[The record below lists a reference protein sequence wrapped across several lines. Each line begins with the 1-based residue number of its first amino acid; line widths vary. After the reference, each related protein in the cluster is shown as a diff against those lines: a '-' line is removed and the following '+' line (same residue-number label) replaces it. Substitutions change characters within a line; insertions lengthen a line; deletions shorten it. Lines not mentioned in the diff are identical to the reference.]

1 MRSFHFKLTGGG
13 YEVKSKG
20 FLFVYRQGSEMY
32 KERNHVIKNS
42 GCIIGYAR
50 VSTEDQHLDLQLNAL
65 KLAGCS
71 AIFEDRGVSATAK
84 RRPGFE
90 KALSHLQAGD
100 VLVVWKMDRAF
111 RSLKNAL
118 NILEEF
124 ENRAIEFRCLTEA
137 IDTTTPLGKCMYQVR
152 HAFSE
157 LERNLIRER
166 TKAGMEA
173 ARLRGAHLGRPKKL
187 SRCQIIRMQR
197 LLQDQ
202 SNITPVQ
209 IADQFG
215 VSSRTIY
222 RVLSQYAD
230 SKEGLA
236 NNAR

>member
-1 MRSFHFKLTGGG
+1 
-13 YEVKSKG
+13 
-20 FLFVYRQGSEMY
+20 MY
-32 KERNHVIKNS
+32 NPTSMENS
-42 GCIIGYAR
+42 GRIIGYAR

-71 AIFEDRGVSATAK
+71 AIFEDRGISATAK
-84 RRPGFE
+84 RLPGFE
-90 KALSHLQAGD
+90 KALSHLKTGD
-100 VLVVWKMDRAF
+100 VFVVWKMDRAF

-124 ENRAIEFRCLTEA
+124 ENHAIEFRCLTED
-137 IDTTTPLGKCMYQVR
+137 INTTSPMGKCMYQIR

-173 ARLRGAHLGRPKKL
+173 ARQRGAHLGRPKKL
-187 SRCQIIRMQR
+187 SRCQIVRMQG
-197 LLQDQ
+197 LLERQPD
-202 SNITPVQ
+202 ITPIQ

-222 RVLSQYAD
+222 RELSRYARVE
-230 SKEGLA
+230 EGLSI
-236 NNAR
+236 NAG

>member
-1 MRSFHFKLTGGG
+1 
-13 YEVKSKG
+13 
-20 FLFVYRQGSEMY
+20 MY
-32 KERNHVIKNS
+32 KGRNHIIQNS
-42 GCIIGYAR
+42 GRIIGYAR
-50 VSTEDQHLDLQLNAL
+50 VSTEDQHLDLQIDAL

-71 AIFEDRGVSATAK
+71 TIYEDRGISATAK
-84 RRPGFE
+84 RRSGFE
-90 KALSHLQAGD
+90 KALSHLQPGD
-100 VLVVWKMDRAF
+100 VFVVWKMDRAF

-124 ENRAIEFRCLTEA
+124 ENRAIEFRCLTED
-137 IDTTTPLGKCMYQVR
+137 IDTTTPMGKCMYQIR

-173 ARLRGAHLGRPKKL
+173 ARQRGAQLGRPKKL
-187 SRCQIIRMQR
+187 SRCEIIRMQS

-202 SNITPVQ
+202 PNITPIQ

-222 RVLSQYAD
+222 RLLSRYAKVEERL
-230 SKEGLA
+230 SINVG
-236 NNAR
+236 

>member
-1 MRSFHFKLTGGG
+1 
-13 YEVKSKG
+13 
-20 FLFVYRQGSEMY
+20 MY
-32 KERNHVIKNS
+32 KERNHVIEKS
-42 GCIIGYAR
+42 GRIIGYAR

-124 ENRAIEFRCLTEA
+124 EKRAIEFRCLTEA
-137 IDTTTPLGKCMYQVR
+137 IDTTTPMGKCMYQIR

-173 ARLRGAHLGRPKKL
+173 ARQRGAHLGRPKKL
-187 SRCQIIRMQR
+187 SRCQIARMQS
-197 LLQDQ
+197 LLQRQPDM
-202 SNITPVQ
+202 TPIQ

-222 RVLSQYAD
+222 RVLSQYTGITEE
-230 SKEGLA
+230 SVINTGQRICCEY
-236 NNAR
+236 

>member
-1 MRSFHFKLTGGG
+1 
-13 YEVKSKG
+13 
-20 FLFVYRQGSEMY
+20 MY
-32 KERNHVIKNS
+32 KEHNRIIENS
-42 GCIIGYAR
+42 DRIIGYAR
-50 VSTEDQHLDLQLNAL
+50 VSTEDQHLDLQIDAL

-71 AIFEDRGVSATAK
+71 TIFEDRGISATAK

-90 KALSHLQAGD
+90 KAMSTLQAGD
-100 VLVVWKMDRAF
+100 VFVVWKMDRAF

-124 ENRAIEFRCLTEA
+124 ENRAIEFRCLTEDL
-137 IDTTTPLGKCMYQVR
+137 DTSTPLGRFIYQIS

-173 ARLRGAHLGRPKKL
+173 ARQRGAHLGRPKKL
-187 SRCQIIRMQR
+187 SRCQIIRMQS
-197 LLQDQ
+197 LLQGQ

-222 RVLSQYAD
+222 RALSQYAG

-236 NNAR
+236 INAR

>member
-1 MRSFHFKLTGGG
+1 
-13 YEVKSKG
+13 
-20 FLFVYRQGSEMY
+20 MY
-32 KERNHVIKNS
+32 KERNHTLENS
-42 GCIIGYAR
+42 GQIIGYAR
-50 VSTEDQHLDLQLNAL
+50 VSTEDQHLDLQIDAL
-65 KLAGCS
+65 KLAGCND
-71 AIFEDRGVSATAK
+71 IFEDRGVSATAK

-100 VLVVWKMDRAF
+100 VFVVWKMDRAF

-124 ENRAIEFRCLTEA
+124 ENRAIEFRCLTEDL
-137 IDTTTPLGKCMYQVR
+137 DTSTPLGRCMYQIS

-173 ARLRGAHLGRPKKL
+173 ARQRGAHLGRPKKL
-187 SRCQIIRMQR
+187 SRCQIIRMQG
-197 LLQDQ
+197 LLERQPD
-202 SNITPVQ
+202 ITPVQ

-222 RVLSQYAD
+222 RELSRYV
-230 SKEGLA
+230 KVEERLPI
-236 NNAR
+236 NAG

>member
-1 MRSFHFKLTGGG
+1 
-13 YEVKSKG
+13 
-20 FLFVYRQGSEMY
+20 MY
-32 KERNHVIKNS
+32 KERNHQLENS
-42 GCIIGYAR
+42 GRIIGYAR

-90 KALSHLQAGD
+90 KALSHLQTGD
-100 VLVVWKMDRAF
+100 IFVVWKMDRAF

-137 IDTTTPLGKCMYQVR
+137 IDTTTPMGKCMYQIR

-173 ARLRGAHLGRPKKL
+173 ARQRGAHLGRPKKL
-187 SRCQIIRMQR
+187 SNCQIIHLQA
-197 LLQDQ
+197 LLQRKPDM
-202 SNITPVQ
+202 TPVQ
-209 IADQFG
+209 IAGQFG

-222 RVLSQYAD
+222 RLISQYAIIRKG
-230 SKEGLA
+230 SA
-236 NNAR
+236 INAG

>member
-1 MRSFHFKLTGGG
+1 
-13 YEVKSKG
+13 
-20 FLFVYRQGSEMY
+20 MY
-32 KERNHVIKNS
+32 KERNHQLENF
-42 GCIIGYAR
+42 GRIIGYAR
-50 VSTEDQHLDLQLNAL
+50 VSTEDQHLDLQIDAL

-90 KALSHLQAGD
+90 KALSHLQTGD
-100 VLVVWKMDRAF
+100 VFVVWKMDRAF

-124 ENRAIEFRCLTEA
+124 ENRAIEFRCLTED
-137 IDTTTPLGKCMYQVR
+137 IDTTTPMGKCMYQIR

-173 ARLRGAHLGRPKKL
+173 ARQRGAQLGRPKKL
-187 SRCQIIRMQR
+187 SRCQIIRMQG

-202 SNITPVQ
+202 PDITPIQ

-222 RVLSQYAD
+222 RELSRYAKVEERL
-230 SKEGLA
+230 SI
-236 NNAR
+236 NAG